1 MAAPPPTDSADADD
15 HATEGRAPAP
25 RTLTILG
32 CDGSYAGPGGAG
44 SGYLVEDGTTA
55 VVLDL
60 GPGTFSHL
68 QQVIDPGE
76 VDAVFLSHEHP
87 DHWSDLES
95 FAVWLLHHSGGR
107 PLAVHA
113 PPGLRK
119 YCYFAERSVLEWHE
133 REPSDVVPAGSLTLR
148 FVATDHGPPTLSVRV
163 DSQTGETPPEA
174 PDPARAIAFS
184 ADSGFDWS
192 VEELGSG
199 IGTFLCEA
207 TFLRDNEG
215 KFHHMSGRQAGTMAR
230 EAGVGRL
237 VLTHRLPTVAADAV
251 AAEAEE
257 HFGRPVHQAEI
268 GRVFE
273 W

>member
-1 MAAPPPTDSADADD
+1 V
-15 HATEGRAPAP
+15 
-25 RTLTILG
+25 LG

-44 SGYLVEDGTTA
+44 SGYLVEDGSTA

-68 QQVIDPGE
+68 QQVIDPAAI
-76 VDAVFLSHEHP
+76 DAVFLSHEHP

-95 FAVWLLHHSGGR
+95 FAVWLLHHGGDR
-107 PLAVHA
+107 LLPVHA
-113 PPGLRK
+113 PPGLRT
-119 YCYFAERSVLEWHE
+119 YCYFAERSVFDWHE
-133 REPSDVVPAGSLTLR
+133 RSPSDVVSTGSLTLR

-163 DSQTGETPPEA
+163 DSQSGGTPSAP
-174 PDPARAIAFS
+174 PDPARALAFS
-184 ADSGFDWS
+184 ADSGPDWS

-207 TFLRDNEG
+207 TYLRDLEG
-215 KFHHMSGRQAGTMAR
+215 KFHHMSARQAGTMAR
-230 EAGVGRL
+230 DAEVGRL
-237 VLTHRLPTVAADAV
+237 LLTHRLPTVAADAV